1 MKEWKSSGKIEKVFD
16 KSVKGNIFSLES
28 PGASLS
34 FPKTDKSG
42 VCMVQPFL
50 VFQVYLPVGR
60 PLNIEV
66 AITDSKK
73 VRLFSVRGEEGSCS
87 HPVLKNSI

>member
-1 MKEWKSSGKIEKVFD
+1 MKEWKCSGKIEKVFD
-16 KSVKGNIFSLES
+16 KSVKGNIFSMES
-28 PGASLS
+28 PGASLT

-42 VCMVQPFL
+42 ICMVQPFL
-50 VFQVYLPVGR
+50 VFQVFLPMGR

-73 VRLFSVRGEEGSCS
+73 VRTIYQREEEG
-87 HPVLKNSI
+87 